1 MCPTGGMMRLVT
13 EDEAK
18 MLQLEHVRSLNR
30 EIERLEQLARTRQI
44 TLDWY
49 RDNHDRWRNERE
61 AALKREARAWRY
73 FWFEFVALLIFVL
86 SLVVVWLV
94 R

>member
-1 MCPTGGMMRLVT
+1 MRLVT
-13 EDEAK
+13 EDEARQ
-18 MLQLEHVRSLNR
+18 LSLEHVRALNR
-30 EIERLEQLARTRQI
+30 EIERLEQLARTRQV

-49 RDNHDRWRNERE
+49 RDNHDRWRAEKE

-73 FWFEFVALLIFVL
+73 FWAEFVALLIFVFV
-86 SLVVVWLV
+86 LVVVWAI

>member
-1 MCPTGGMMRLVT
+1 MRLVT

-30 EIERLEQLARTRQI
+30 EIERLEHLARTRQV

-49 RDNHDRWRNERE
+49 RDQSDRWRAEKE
-61 AALKREARAWRY
+61 AALQSRARAWRY
-73 FWFEFVALLIFVL
+73 FWFAVVVQLIFFVVL
-86 SLVVVWLV
+86 AAIALV
-94 R
+94 RYG

>member
-1 MCPTGGMMRLVT
+1 MRLVT

-18 MLQLEHVRSLNR
+18 LLQLEHVRSLNR

-49 RDNHDRWRNERE
+49 RDNHDRWRAEKE
-61 AALKREARAWRY
+61 AALQSRARAWRY
-73 FWFEFVALLIFVL
+73 FWFQFVLLLIFVSAL
-86 SLVVVWLV
+86 AVIALI
-94 R
+94 RYA